1 MYGGNGSNM
10 DIPLIVEII
19 ATVGF
24 PIAACLI
31 LGLFIWKIYKQSEKR
46 EEALREEIKE
56 GQAINKE
63 AIQTLALY
71 AERLGVIETDVREI
85 KTDILILTERANN
98 N

>member
-1 MYGGNGSNM
+1 M
-10 DIPLIVEII
+10 DIKLIIELIGMF
-19 ATVGF
+19 GF
-24 PIAACLI
+24 PIVACLI
-31 LGLFIWKIYKQSEKR
+31 LGWFIWKIYKQSEKR

-71 AERLGVIETDVREI
+71 AERLGTIETDVREI
-85 KTDILILTERANN
+85 KSDILILTERTNN

>member
-1 MYGGNGSNM
+1 M

-46 EEALREEIKE
+46 EETLRQE
-56 GQAINKE
+56 INKSQEINQE
-63 AIQTLALY
+63 AIRTLAIY
-71 AERLGVIETDVREI
+71 AERIGVIEADVKEI
-85 KTDILILTERANN
+85 KQGLIVITERTNN
-98 N
+98 